1 MIGWPRLGLW
11 QHIMGLGRKHMAKQN
26 CSSHSWEAK
35 ERKRSRPGSHTP
47 VVSPPGPHLSRFY
60 HLSIE
65 SPRETKPPTFGPLGD
80 F

>member
-1 MIGWPRLGLW
+1 MIGWSGCFGSVVA
-11 QHIMGLGRKHMAKQN
+11 HHGGKHMAEQN

-35 ERKRSRPGSHTP
+35 ERKRSRLGSHNPLVT
-47 VVSPPGPHLSRFY
+47 PPGP